1 MINLF
6 ALIYAKAYFFYIYF
20 DKEDGYPQFYASGIL
35 SLFVSLTSVVFI
47 EIILYQF
54 NPLLIT
60 KLLVISKYFSVLNV
74 ILFMYIFRKRDRSEY
89 MLGIY
94 KSTSIRKRRLLTII
108 IFIYLIILF
117 GTYFHI
123 SNLVRDFNK

>member
-6 ALIYAKAYFFYIYF
+6 ALIYAKAYCFYLFF

-35 SLFVSLTSVVFI
+35 SLIVSLTGVVFV

-54 NPLLIT
+54 NPLLII
-60 KLLVISKYFSVLNV
+60 KLLAIFKYFSVLNV
-74 ILFMYIFRKRDRSEY
+74 FLFMYIFRKRDRSEY

-94 KSTSIRKRRLLTII
+94 KSTGIRKRRLLTII
-108 IFIYLIILF
+108 ILVYLIILF
-117 GTYFHI
+117 GAYFHI